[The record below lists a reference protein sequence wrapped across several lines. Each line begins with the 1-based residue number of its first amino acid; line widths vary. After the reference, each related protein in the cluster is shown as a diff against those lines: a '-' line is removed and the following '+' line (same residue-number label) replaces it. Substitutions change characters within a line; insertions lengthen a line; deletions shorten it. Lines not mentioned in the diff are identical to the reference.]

1 MTVKGQITVMTIQ
14 TANLTVYEI
23 IPAAAPLTVILEI
36 SEIIFYDT
44 TLRTAES

>member
-1 MTVKGQITVMTIQ
+1 MTVKGQITVMTTE
-14 TANLTVYEI
+14 TANFTCYEV

-36 SEIIFYDT
+36 SEMIFYDI